1 MEKKGMGCGDTEGT
15 DERAEKIEK
24 LNLSVGDWA
33 TVPLD
38 QGDSFE
44 MRFSRA

>member
-1 MEKKGMGCGDTEGT
+1 MGCGDTEGI
-15 DERAEKIEK
+15 DERGEKIEK

-33 TVPLD
+33 MVRLD
-38 QGDSFE
+38 QGDGFE